1 MNTHVV
7 SANNPFFIKDK
18 VAYMFHLQNLC
29 ASKRPASKGQCLP
42 WVCEGLDT
50 E

>member
-1 MNTHVV
+1 MNLHVV

-18 VAYMFHLQNLC
+18 VAYTFHLQSLR
-29 ASKRPASKGQCLP
+29 ASKWPASKGQYLP
-42 WVCEGLDT
+42 WVCKGLDP